1 MPRKTNIKIPGLNA
15 WIDNIKNELSE
26 NAARDIVI
34 DLKVAGPY
42 WTGEFEAGWVVTRGA
57 TGVGASVPSAYD
69 INDGIPARRNRTI
82 TDVTIPPA
90 TGRGNITYSIANKMA
105 YRDVAL
111 DLKPGRKVPSADE
124 SYTDQP
130 AKYWYDTYVQ
140 TQLRTRLQD
149 TTGKVA
155 RLPKIRNFRGG
166 RG

>member
-34 DLKVAGPY
+34 DLKIAGPY
-42 WTGEFEAGWVVTRGA
+42 WSGEFEAGWVVKRGS
-57 TGVGASVPSAYD
+57 TGVAASTPSRYTTT
-69 INDGIPARRNRTI
+69 PEQQPRTI

-90 TGRGNITYSIANKMA
+90 TGRGDITYSISNKMA
-105 YRDVAL
+105 YRDIAL
-111 DLKPGRKVPSADE
+111 DLIPDATGKFRGDRPRRTAD
-124 SYTDQP
+124 
-130 AKYWYDTYVQ
+130 KYWYDTYVQ
-140 TQLRTRLQD
+140 TQLRGRLAD

-155 RLPKIRNFRGG
+155 RLPKIRNFRG